1 MKVLFFST
9 ACRDISKKMKK
20 LLSKIYKYVT
30 MILLTFYGGVAQ
42 LARASGSYL
51 LCKDQFFNFIKSIF
65 SLFYKGL
72 RRCKLF
78 L

>member
-9 ACRDISKKMKK
+9 ACRDISKKLKK

-42 LARASGSYL
+42 LARASGSYPEGRGF
-51 LCKDQFFNFIKSIF
+51 DS
-65 SLFYKGL
+65 L
-72 RRCKLF
+72 RRYQLYFNLTKVRFFCC
-78 L
+78 